1 MGEPTRQQGWTRLG
15 ILGAMHEEVAGL
27 AAHLEG
33 ERVHTAGGRHYREGR
48 LFGRPV
54 VLAFSRW
61 GKVAAAATAARMLA
75 AHGVDALL
83 FTGVAGGVDPSL
95 RVGDVVV
102 ADRLFQHDMDASPL
116 YPPLEIPLLGVSAFE
131 ADAALS
137 ADVEAA
143 ARAFLASGQLD
154 PEARAAFGLG
164 APRVVRGDV
173 ASGDRFF
180 ASSDALAGLRAR
192 VPSAACVEM
201 EGAAVAQ
208 VAHEHGVPFA
218 VVRTLSD
225 AADAHAPLDFQR
237 FVQRVASAYSLG
249 VVRGLLG
256 G

>member
-1 MGEPTRQQGWTRLG
+1 MGEPTRGWTRLG

-33 ERVHTAGGRHYREGR
+33 ERVHEAGGRRYREGT

-116 YPPLEIPLLGVSAFE
+116 YPPLEVPLLGVSAFE

-137 ADVEAA
+137 AGVEAA

-154 PEARAAFGLG
+154 PEARAAFGLH

-180 ASSDALAGLRAR
+180 ASAEALAGLRAR

-208 VAHEHGVPFA
+208 VCFELGVPFA
-218 VVRTLSD
+218 VVRTISD
-225 AADAHAPLDFQR
+225 NANEEAATDFMR
-237 FVQRVASAYSLG
+237 FVKSVAAIYSQRIVKRLG
-249 VVRGLLG
+249 T
-256 G
+256 